1 MTAHRFHAL
10 SRPGGRSI
18 NQDCWG
24 TVERDALCG
33 WLLADGLGGHGGGEV
48 AAELA
53 IRAASDAVAN
63 GTGAAKDAVK
73 HVLKAANEAV
83 VKAQSG
89 DTALA
94 SMRTTLVALFTEGS
108 EAVWSWVGDSR
119 LYYLKDGRI
128 AYVTKDHS
136 LPQKLVDIGQIA
148 PEAIRDH
155 PDRNRLLRALGGEGS
170 LSGQN
175 NVKFAELTAGDVFLL
190 CSDGFWEL
198 VLEQE
203 MEVDLAKAS
212 DPEGWLSCMED
223 RLLRR
228 VDERRL
234 ADHDNYT
241 AIAVFIA

>member
-24 TVERDALCG
+24 TIERDGLRG

-53 IRAASDAVAN
+53 IQAGKNAVATGN
-63 GTGAAKDAVK
+63 GSVKDAIK
-73 HVLKAANEAV
+73 HALKAANEAV
-83 VKAQSG
+83 FTAQSG
-89 DTALA
+89 DAALA

-119 LYYLKDGRI
+119 LYYLKDGSI

-136 LPQKLVDIGQIA
+136 LPQKLVDIGQIP

-155 PDRNRLLRALGGEGS
+155 PDRNRLLRALGSEGG
-170 LSGQN
+170 LSALN
-175 NVKFAELTAGDVFLL
+175 NVKYAELTAGDVFLL

-198 VLEQE
+198 VLERE

-212 DPEGWLSCMED
+212 GPEEWLSSMED

-228 VDERRL
+228 VEDRRL
-234 ADHDNYT
+234 EEHDNYT
-241 AIAVFIA
+241 AVAVFIA